1 MATKDVIL
9 FDHLELG
16 KVIDWES
23 IKIIRNKSD
32 LTTMVAL
39 NALNHTDF
47 MLKNYIFNGLDN
59 TIYNVYSS
67 IKSTKALREALDKKK
82 KNTKMKMLVWRNS

>member
-1 MATKDVIL
+1 
-9 FDHLELG
+9 
-16 KVIDWES
+16 
-23 IKIIRNKSD
+23 
-32 LTTMVAL
+32 
-39 NALNHTDF
+39 

-82 KNTKMKMLVWRNS
+82 KYKDEDVGMKKFIVIKFLDLKMIDSRTVMSQVQEF

>member
-1 MATKDVIL
+1 
-9 FDHLELG
+9 
-16 KVIDWES
+16 
-23 IKIIRNKSD
+23 
-32 LTTMVAL
+32 MVAL

-82 KNTKMKMLVWRNS
+82 KNTKMKMLV